1 MLEQLHRYTHENI
14 NTLSIR
20 KLFSAVLAIYFTVHF
35 NNNRLTDSLFAK
47 YIKWPVTE
55 ILKGFIENACPKNLT
70 GGISSVSRIGKV

>member
-1 MLEQLHRYTHENI
+1 M
-14 NTLSIR
+14 
-20 KLFSAVLAIYFTVHF
+20 AIYFTVHF

-47 YIKWPVTE
+47 YIKWLVTE